1 MRAYNIVNG
10 IFMDT
15 LNIKMRTYNRVNG
28 IFMNT
33 LLYRVME
40 W

>member
-15 LNIKMRTYNRVNG
+15 LNIKMRTYNIVNG

-40 W
+40 